1 MKKLPLFIDNGLRD
15 DGLRLH
21 ERIEDE
27 LLDGKSLAALI
38 WLAERGREIELT
50 LRGEMY
56 FISRCSSSKFVSF
69 WHGEEEQSFDSVE
82 ELLVG
87 AKAADGT
94 PFTLWDEIEIE
105 TIF

>member
-1 MKKLPLFIDNGLRD
+1 MKKLPFFINKGLQEGR
-15 DGLRLH
+15 GRLH
-21 ERIEDE
+21 DRIVDE
-27 LLDGKSLAALI
+27 LLDGKPLSALI
-38 WLAERGREIELT
+38 WLVERGREIELT

-69 WHGEEEQSFDSVE
+69 WHGKEEQSFDSVE

-87 AKAADGT
+87 AKVADGT